1 VRHRATG
8 APHAFGCGNFD
19 EKERHMPEGSSAQA
33 LGSPVLPTAAEARLG
48 PLRTPAPTAVDE
60 RGRLHLWW
68 LVQLHWWAIL
78 GQTVVVVA
86 AESITGIALPTTT
99 LIALLVLEV
108 VGNFVLG
115 AWASRAQVTD
125 AAIAVVMLLDVFV
138 LTVLLDL
145 TGGVANP
152 FTTLYLVNVALGAV
166 LLPPRWSWGLMTA
179 TLLGY
184 GGLFVHESLVGPS
197 HHVKILISEKQM
209 LDAHLRGTWVAGAL
223 TSIFVVFFVQRVSL
237 ALTQRERELAQA
249 RSLAARREKLASLAT
264 LAAGAAHE
272 LGTPLGTIAVV
283 AKELQRTLAEDTRP
297 EVANDLQLVRE
308 MVARCREILNRMS
321 AHAGEHA
328 GEPFEWVSGADWVQA
343 ALDGLPWPQRVQI
356 DEIGGDAAVV
366 GPPRALADALRSLLK
381 NAIQASP
388 PDAKVV
394 LRVAAAGGAVRAV
407 VRDRG
412 AGMSDEVLARVGEPF
427 FTTKGPGDG
436 MGLGLFLTRALAE
449 QLGGEFHI
457 ASDRGVGTEASIV
470 LPAADAAERSPT

>member
-1 VRHRATG
+1 MGDGTTAKTLGTALTPRAEG
-8 APHAFGCGNFD
+8 ARP
-19 EKERHMPEGSSAQA
+19 
-33 LGSPVLPTAAEARLG
+33 AAARAA
-48 PLRTPAPTAVDE
+48 PAAVDE
-60 RGRLHLWW
+60 RCRIHLSW

-78 GQTVVVVA
+78 GQTFVVVA
-86 AESITGIALPTTT
+86 AEAITGIGLPTTT

-108 VGNFVLG
+108 VGNFALG
-115 AWASRAQVTD
+115 AWGSRAQVSD
-125 AAIAVVMLLDVFV
+125 SAIAVVMLLDVFV

-145 TGGVANP
+145 TGGVTNP

-166 LLPPRWSWGLMTA
+166 LLPPRWSWGLMVA

-184 GGLFVHESLVGPS
+184 GGLFVHEALVGPS
-197 HHVKILISEKQM
+197 HHVRILVSGDRLVEG
-209 LDAHLRGTWVAGAL
+209 HLRGTWVAGAL

-237 ALTQRERELAQA
+237 ALAQRETELEKA

-272 LGTPLGTIAVV
+272 LGTPLGTIAIV
-283 AKELQRTLAEDTRP
+283 AKELQLSLAQDTRP
-297 EVANDLQLVRE
+297 EVAKDLQLVRE

-321 AHAGEHA
+321 VHAGEHA
-328 GEPFEWVSGADWVQA
+328 GEPLERIDAAAWAQA
-343 ALDGLPWPQRVQI
+343 ALDGLPSATGRVAV
-356 DEIGGDAAVV
+356 EELAEGAAVV
-366 GPPRALADALRSLLK
+366 GPPRALADALRGLLK
-381 NAIQASP
+381 NGIQASP
-388 PDAKVV
+388 PEAQVT
-394 LRVAAAGGAVRAV
+394 LRITSASDRVRAS

-457 ASDRGVGTEASIV
+457 ASRSGQGTEAWIE
-470 LPAADAAERSPT
+470 LPAAGAAERSTS

>member
-1 VRHRATG
+1 MV
-8 APHAFGCGNFD
+8 
-19 EKERHMPEGSSAQA
+19 EGSSVQA
-33 LGSPVLPTAAEARLG
+33 LGTPVLPSAADSRSGAV
-48 PLRTPAPTAVDE
+48 RTPAPTGLDA
-60 RGRLHLWW
+60 RGHVHLSW

-86 AESITGIALPTTT
+86 AEAITGIALPTTT
-99 LIALLVLEV
+99 LVALLVLEV
-108 VGNFVLG
+108 VGNFALG
-115 AWASRAQVTD
+115 AWASRAVVTD

-145 TGGVANP
+145 TGGVTNP

-166 LLPPRWSWGLMTA
+166 LLPARWSWGLMGA
-179 TLLGY
+179 TLVGY
-184 GGLFVHESLVGPS
+184 GGLFVHEALVGPS
-197 HHVKILISEKQM
+197 HHVKILVDRQHVM
-209 LDAHLRGTWVAGAL
+209 DGHLRGTWVAGAL

-237 ALTQRERELAQA
+237 ALAQREHELAQA

-272 LGTPLGTIAVV
+272 LGTPLGTIAIV
-283 AKELQRTLAEDTRP
+283 AKELQRSLASDPRP

-328 GEPFEWVSGADWVQA
+328 GEALERIAAADWVQA
-343 ALDGLPWPQRVQI
+343 ALDGLPWPQRVEMGPI
-356 DEIGGDAAVV
+356 ASDAAVV

-381 NAIQASP
+381 NGIQASP
-388 PDAKVV
+388 PGAQVS
-394 LRVAAAGGAVRAV
+394 LRVTAELGRVRAM

-457 ASDRGVGTEASIV
+457 ASRTGEGTEACIE
-470 LPAADAAERSPT
+470 LPAAGAAERSTT